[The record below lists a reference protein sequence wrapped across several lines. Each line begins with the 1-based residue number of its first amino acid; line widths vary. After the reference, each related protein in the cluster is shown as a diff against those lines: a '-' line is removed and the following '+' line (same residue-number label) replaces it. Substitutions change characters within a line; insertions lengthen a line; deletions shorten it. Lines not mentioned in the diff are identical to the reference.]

1 MSYLNPFGMRRSEA
15 DLYGLTP
22 TQIAER
28 MQDIY
33 VRGDRIMMRVLLVHA
48 ALALCLAFVYDTW
61 LVTLAVAGAALAMF
75 GLSVALLPRRFVTRC
90 LAGVSL
96 QIFVALHI
104 YQMHGLA
111 EMHFFFFT
119 ACTLMMIYQD
129 WRCLWPGVLL
139 LIGQH
144 ALFAVLTNSGVQLFF
159 FEVSYITASKLVFH
173 FGIAAA
179 QAGLCGY
186 WAFLMRRHTLKAA
199 AQQARLE
206 DDIRTRILLEAERGR
221 LLEEALERADRD
233 PLTGLLNHRAFH
245 RRFKEEEDRACR
257 MGTPLAI
264 LMMDLD
270 NFKFFNDSYGHMS
283 GDDVL
288 RQIAQAL
295 HGCCRSYDILARY
308 GGDEFALLLPGAGP
322 EEAQA
327 VKARIKAATASLEY
341 QPPDDSTVIPV
352 RLSLGAAILPDDG
365 LGRLDVLGAADDRL
379 MRSKMGEDAAGV
391 EHLRASLAVS
401 TGGFPM
407 LDALVA
413 AVDNKDRYTRR
424 HSEDVLTYSLQ
435 IAGELELDEKTR
447 HMVAVAALLHDVGKI
462 GVPDQILRKPGK
474 LSEEE
479 LDAIKQHPMMGAI
492 IVGAIPGFEETLDA
506 VRHHHERWDGA
517 GYPFGLAGAE
527 IPLLA
532 RLMAVADAYSAM
544 TTDRPYR
551 KGMDPAKALH
561 ILEEGAGTQWD
572 PQCVAAFLHA
582 RQSSNDPREMIGTAL
597 TAQN

>member
-1 MSYLNPFGMRRSEA
+1 MPYLNPFGMRRSEA

-28 MQDIY
+28 MQGIY
-33 VRGDRIMMRVLLVHA
+33 GRGDRIVLCVLLFHA
-48 ALALCLAFVYDTW
+48 ALALCLAFAYDTW

-96 QIFVALHI
+96 HIFVALHI

-119 ACTLMMIYQD
+119 ACTLLMIYQD
-129 WRCLWPGVLL
+129 WRCLWLGVLL
-139 LIGQH
+139 IIGQH
-144 ALFAVLTNSGVQLFF
+144 ALFAALTNSGVQLFF
-159 FEVSYITASKLVFH
+159 FEVSYIAASKLVFH

-288 RQIAQAL
+288 RQIAHAL

-327 VKARIKAATASLEY
+327 VKARIEAATASLEY
-341 QPPDDSTVIPV
+341 QPPDDSTVIPI

-379 MRSKMGEDAAGV
+379 MRSKTGQDDAASV
-391 EHLRASLAVS
+391 EHLRASLTVS
-401 TGGFPM
+401 TEGFPM

-435 IAGELELDEKTR
+435 IAGELEFDEKTR
-447 HMVAVAALLHDVGKI
+447 HTVALAALLHDVGKI

-479 LDAIKQHPMMGAI
+479 FEAIKQHPMMGAI
-492 IVGAIPGFEETLDA
+492 IVGAIPGFDEILDA
-506 VRHHHERWDGA
+506 VRHHHERWDGE
-517 GYPFGLAGAE
+517 GYPFGLRGE
-527 IPLLA
+527 ETPLLA

-551 KGMDPAKALH
+551 KGMDSDKALH

-572 PQCVAAFLHA
+572 PRCVQAFLCA
-582 RQSSNDPREMIGTAL
+582 RQAPAGHREVSSPAL
-597 TAQN
+597 AVT